1 MLMKI
6 AKYVEKS
13 LLKTNMQRNSF
24 AHEFVLENTGKKEE
38 VYDLTVEE
46 NHEYFANGVLV
57 HNCIDS
63 LRYLLNAAN
72 YHQVPMDQPLPEQ
85 ELYKDRRHFR
95 LHNDPSLKEDD
106 LYGSIDSELFG
117 DSNY

>member
-1 MLMKI
+1 M
-6 AKYVEKS
+6 
-13 LLKTNMQRNSF
+13 LLKGFLVMSDRC
-24 AHEFVLENTGKKEE
+24 ENLYWEMNKYSTDENGRIPKE
-38 VYDLTVEE
+38 DD
-46 NHEYFANGVLV
+46 HA
-57 HNCIDS
+57 IDA

-117 DSNY
+117 DSNH